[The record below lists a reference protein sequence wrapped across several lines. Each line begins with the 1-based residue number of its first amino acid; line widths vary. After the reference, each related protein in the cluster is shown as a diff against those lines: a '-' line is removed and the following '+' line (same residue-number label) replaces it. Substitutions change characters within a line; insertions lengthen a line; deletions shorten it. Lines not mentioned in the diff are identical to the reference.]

1 MDNKA
6 NAKWMPI
13 DWKDLYKQIGL
24 KVSSMRNLWIDMT
37 RDKLCEKAGLSYA
50 WILVASRRNT
60 MRIKTVNKLKKVWI
74 NVVILV

>member
-6 NAKWMPI
+6 NAKGMPI

-37 RDKLCEKAGLSYA
+37 RDKLCEKVGLSYA